1 MDRIYR
7 YLLIAICGVG
17 ILFGLQY
24 FLPITA
30 QYLNIKGV
38 SAIPGLPSMP
48 TIVYEATLA
57 PLPLVTLENI
67 PAFTQAGSSFV
78 LTGTARPGGTPT
90 GSPTL
95 TPGATLIPASATRRP
110 VPFLPSFTPEPVKRT
125 ATAGGL
131 TPTPSLTPVLS
142 VTSTLITAT
151 KTSTVSTP
159 TLTPATQPCNNV
171 LYPLKKGNAWLYQ
184 VDARGHSLDLTMVVA
199 TINDQQALVDIFNQ
213 DSGAASNTVVLCDN
227 GAIRSFP
234 FMQSS
239 IVSNLLSGGG
249 SIDMRYVSGVLAP
262 SLATFVKNSWSLSW
276 TAEYT
281 LSGSASVPFQGQNFN
296 VLLTDSPL
304 TMTCQT
310 AGFEPLSSTNWSTKQ
325 ALKVICTARSNATV
339 IVNGVTVTGTITGS
353 TTQWFALD
361 VGLLKMQIN
370 PASFSTLGFSVPLNV
385 DGRIELLRF
394 QPAP

>member
-48 TIVYEATLA
+48 TIAYEATVA
-57 PLPLVTLENI
+57 PLPLVTLENV

-78 LTGTARPGGTPT
+78 LTGTPRPGGTPT

-95 TPGATLIPASATRRP
+95 TPGATLIPASATQRP
-110 VPFLPSFTPEPVKRT
+110 VPFLPSFTPIPIRKT
-125 ATAGGL
+125 ATAGGR
-131 TPTPSLTPVLS
+131 TPTPTLTPVLS
-142 VTSTLITAT
+142 VTSIPVTAT
-151 KTSTVSTP
+151 KTSTLPTP
-159 TLTPATQPCNNV
+159 TLTPVTQPCNNI

-184 VDARGHSLDLTMVVA
+184 VDARGRSLDLTMVVA
-199 TINDQQALVDIFNQ
+199 TVNDQQALVDIFNQ

-234 FMQSS
+234 FIQSS
-239 IVSNLLSGGG
+239 IASNLLSGGG
-249 SIDMRYVSGVLAP
+249 AIDISYVSGVLAP
-262 SLATFVKNSWSLSW
+262 SLATFVKNNWNLSW
-276 TAEYT
+276 TAEYS
-281 LSGSASVPFQGQNFN
+281 LSGSASVPFQGRNFS
-296 VLLTDSPL
+296 VLLNNSPL
-304 TMTCQT
+304 TTTCQT
-310 AGFEPLSSTNWSTKQ
+310 AGFEPLSSTNWSTQQ
-325 ALKVICTARSNATV
+325 ALKVVCTAQSQATGT
-339 IVNGVTVTGTITGS
+339 VNGLTVTGTVTGS
-353 TTQWFALD
+353 STQWFALD

-370 PASFSTLGFSVPLNV
+370 SASFNLLGFSLPLNV